1 MGQVPSQVQSPF
13 LWVDDDD
20 QLYMRVWGAILT
32 GCTALLT
39 ARILRPS
46 GIIEKVQLKVTAP
59 TNRTVNTGLVNVGRG
74 WLLSIIVLPSA
85 GQPERGQVF
94 VNVLLIRE
102 GLTDSDA
109 ACMFISDY
117 LCYQSYLGYPG
128 GRMISAIE
136 GPGRI
141 RSITGTDPAAG
152 AEISETV
159 PTGAKWRLIGF
170 TFTLVTDATVTQRN
184 TLVTIDD
191 GANVLA
197 VLDTLKDEGLS
208 STYVHSLLSGL
219 GYPYTS
225 HNQAIVASLP
235 GLMLLLAGWR
245 IRTTNL
251 SLQAGD
257 NYGAPQMWVE
267 EWIET

>member
-1 MGQVPSQVQSPF
+1 MGQIPSQVQSPF

-46 GIIEKVQLKVTAP
+46 GVIEKVQLKVAAP

-94 VNVLLIRE
+94 INVLLIRE
-102 GLTDSDA
+102 GLSDA
-109 ACMFISDY
+109 DAASMFISDY

-128 GRMISAIE
+128 GMVRSSIE

-152 AEISETV
+152 EEISETV
-159 PTGAKWRLIGF
+159 PLGARWRLRGIRY
-170 TFTLVTDATVTQRN
+170 TFAAAVAVATRYSS
-184 TLVTIDD
+184 LIIDD
-191 GANVLA
+191 GTNILRKVTPNTPQTSGVLYNYSLIPTFSNPGVVVIDSDA
-197 VLDTLKDEGLS
+197 DIGEGP
-208 STYVHSLLSGL
+208 V
-219 GYPYTS
+219 
-225 HNQAIVASLP
+225 
-235 GLMLLLAGWR
+235 MLAGYR
-245 IRTTNL
+245 IRTETL
-251 SLQAGD
+251 ALQAAD
-257 NYGAPQMWVE
+257 NYSAPQLFVE
-267 EWIET
+267 EWLES

>member
-46 GIIEKVQLKVTAP
+46 GIIEKVQLKVIAP

-94 VNVLLIRE
+94 INVLLIRE

-136 GPGRI
+136 GPGRL

-159 PTGAKWRLIGF
+159 PTGARWRLRAMAF
-170 TFTLVTDATVTQRN
+170 SLVTAVAVANRLATIVVN
-184 TLVTIDD
+184 D
-191 GANVLA
+191 GAN
-197 VLDTLKDEGLS
+197 DKFYMPSPITQ
-208 STYVHSLLSGL
+208 T
-219 GYPYTS
+219 
-225 HNQAIVASLP
+225 ASQTIYYNMLP
-235 GLMLLLAGWR
+235 GAAWFAPVGGNSVTYPAPVEIILPAGWK
-245 IRTTNL
+245 IGTA
-251 SLQAGD
+251 SGGLQAAD
-257 NYGAPQMWVE
+257 DYSAPQLTVE